1 MGLASSKVGTRYD
14 KLTEKID
21 AERATAY
28 AAATNDHNR
37 AYLSGGLVPP
47 LFGVVPTWAALGLA
61 LSDVV
66 PPEATMRIVHGE
78 QDMHFLRPLVAGMT
92 LATVSEAYSIR
103 PAGSASRYT
112 VKLTSTVDPGDEPV
126 LEQYVTMVVRDLP
139 GSERGGP
146 EKPDHRFPPGVRANP
161 LGEHSMKVDID
172 QTFRYRD
179 ASGDEMPI
187 HVDDSVARSVG
198 LPGIIVHGLCTMAMT
213 GQAVLRTVAEDDPAR
228 LRRLAVRFSEF
239 VLPGEELVT
248 TVYDAGADPTTGHLV
263 YAFEAHS
270 NGRRCITHGRAEV
283 AA

>member
-1 MGLASSKVGTRYD
+1 MGLASSKVGTRYGEV
-14 KLTEKID
+14 TEEVD
-21 AERATAY
+21 AERAEAY
-28 AAATNDHNR
+28 AAATNDPNR
-37 AYLSGGLVPP
+37 AYVSAGLVPP
-47 LFGVVPTWAALGLA
+47 VFGVVPTWAALGLA

-78 QDMHFLRPLVAGMT
+78 QDMHFLRPLSAGMT
-92 LATVSEAYSIR
+92 VATVSEAYSIR

-112 VKLTSTVDPGDEPV
+112 VKLTSTDAATGDPV

-139 GSERGGP
+139 GTEKAGP
-146 EKPDHRFPPGVRANP
+146 DKPDHRFPSDARAHP
-161 LGEHSMKVDID
+161 VGERTIHVDDD
-172 QTFRYRD
+172 QTFRYRE
-179 ASGDEMPI
+179 ASGDGMAI
-187 HVDDSVARSVG
+187 HVDDAVARAVG

-213 GQAVLRTVAEDDPAR
+213 GQAVLNTVAEDDPAR

-239 VLPGEELVT
+239 VLPGEDLVT
-248 TVYDAGADPTTGHLV
+248 TVYDAGTATPTGHRV